1 MRGEIK
7 MKIYDKAA
15 WHIDADENPNEVVE
29 KFKIIFSFLKMKN
42 MLNSEGLEIFDL
54 GIDQNVSLHERLLT
68 ADGNTFM
75 EKYYDSLINLK
86 SIEMLKQLEVLQ

>member
-1 MRGEIK
+1 

-54 GIDQNVSLHERLLT
+54 GIDQNISLHVETTGSFAIIFCISRSEQPLKIFLMRLPCYT
-68 ADGNTFM
+68 D
-75 EKYYDSLINLK
+75 
-86 SIEMLKQLEVLQ
+86 